1 MYIKQ
6 KDIFRA
12 MNKSFVKKIMN
23 VSINGLVFFK
33 RLADILGIR
42 LLPSYKMIYKAT

>member
-12 MNKSFVKKIMN
+12 MNKNFVKKIMN
-23 VSINGLVFFK
+23 VSTKESYEQGDFLFNKETLRINFIFC
-33 RLADILGIR
+33 
-42 LLPSYKMIYKAT
+42 